1 MPGER
6 SSDDIMTSISLKN
19 VTKTYSGRDGEPVL
33 ALDNI
38 SLEIGNSE
46 FISILGPSGCGKS
59 TLLRIIDGLIKSDT
73 GDVLFNGEPVTR
85 PKQDR
90 GFVFQAFNLFPW
102 RTVRGNIEFGLEVS
116 GMGREQRREVSER
129 LINLVGLAGFDKK
142 YPYELSGGMQQ
153 RVGIA
158 RALAI
163 QPEVLLM
170 DEPFGALDAQT
181 REDMQ
186 DEVLRI
192 WQAERKTVIFV
203 THSIEE
209 AIYLSDRIII
219 MTPRPGRVLAE
230 VTVPFDRPRTE
241 EHRTQADFSA
251 LRHDIYA
258 RLKAAHR
265 AGGDAS
271 D

>member
-1 MPGER
+1 
-6 SSDDIMTSISLKN
+6 MTSIKLDN
-19 VTKTYSGRDGEPVL
+19 VTKTYGGLDGSTTV
-33 ALDNI
+33 ALDGI
-38 SLEIGNSE
+38 SLEVGDNE
-46 FISILGPSGCGKS
+46 FVSILGPSGCGKS
-59 TLLRIIDGLIKSDT
+59 TLLRIIDGLIGFDS
-73 GDVLFNGEPVTR
+73 GQVNFNGQPITR
-85 PKQDR
+85 PAQDR

-102 RTVRGNIEFGLEVS
+102 RTVRGNIEFGLEIS
-116 GMGREQRREVSER
+116 GMSKDRRREVSDR
-129 LINLVGLAGFDKK
+129 LIALVGLSGFDKK

-163 QPEVLLM
+163 EPEVLLM

-186 DEVLRI
+186 DELMRI
-192 WQAERKTVIFV
+192 WSAERKTVLFV

-219 MTPRPGRVLAE
+219 MTPRPGRVLADIA
-230 VTVPFDRPRTE
+230 VPFERPRTE
-241 EHRTQADFSA
+241 AHRTIPEFSA
-251 LRHDIYA
+251 LRQDIYA

-265 AGGDAS
+265 LHENEMAADE
-271 D
+271 